1 MAGPTPAPS
10 PNAEPK
16 TFREAIVDRSAAAGP
31 VAAPSTSNPKDPLV
45 YLGQR
50 EDPRLSGSSGYYS
63 SLGAGG
69 KPQLIDDA
77 VSLSQVASQ
86 YYTWDQKTKD
96 KFLTQ
101 LALTGQDVDNMP
113 DAKIAALWGAYSEQA
128 AAYYASGKKLTPW
141 DIIAKDRS
149 QREQAYVKPRS
160 VTQTATNLDIS
171 SALTARAIF
180 QEATRAL
187 LGRAPTKAE
196 TRSFQARLNAYE
208 QANPQTTTT
217 TTTYAGGMAGAAGT
231 GDATGSTSVTKGG
244 VASADRAMMAED
256 TAKADPEYG
265 AYQAATNGM
274 NWLMEMVNGG

>member
-16 TFREAIVDRSAAAGP
+16 TFREARDSYAAANP
-31 VAAPSTSNPKDPLV
+31 TITTPSTSNPKDPLV
-45 YLGQR
+45 YLGQK
-50 EDPRLSGSSGYYS
+50 EDPRLFGSSGYYS

-69 KPQLIDDA
+69 KPALVDD
-77 VSLSQVASQ
+77 VLPLSQVAAQ
-86 YYTWDQKTKD
+86 YYQWDQKTKD
-96 KFLTQ
+96 RFLTQ
-101 LALTGQDVDNMP
+101 LALTGQDVDTMP
-113 DAKIAALWGAYSEQA
+113 DAKVAALWGAYAEQA
-128 AAYYASGKKLTPW
+128 ASYRSAGKNLTPW
-141 DIIAKDRS
+141 DIIAKDRK

-160 VTQTATNLDIS
+160 VTQTATNLDVS

-208 QANPQTTTT
+208 QANPQVTTT

-244 VASADRAMMAED
+244 VTAADRAMMAED
-256 TAKADPEYG
+256 ATKADPEYG

-274 NWLMEMVNGG
+274 NWLMEMIGG